1 MTKGWA
7 IESTCKG
14 TDHGDD
20 IVAIRGSNE
29 LRIEA
34 KGEGSSK
41 EYTPRYGFAFTRNQ
55 VKVHVAS
62 AFLRAAI
69 MKQNNHCL
77 VGIALPE
84 NSDHK
89 EMIDRIREALN
100 KLEIEIFWVSE
111 SLKVR
116 TDRSEQD
123 EHRNSDKP
131 GF

>member
-1 MTKGWA
+1 
-7 IESTCKG
+7 
-14 TDHGDD
+14 
-20 IVAIRGSNE
+20 
-29 LRIEA
+29 
-34 KGEGSSK
+34 
-41 EYTPRYGFAFTRNQ
+41 
-55 VKVHVAS
+55 
-62 AFLRAAI
+62 